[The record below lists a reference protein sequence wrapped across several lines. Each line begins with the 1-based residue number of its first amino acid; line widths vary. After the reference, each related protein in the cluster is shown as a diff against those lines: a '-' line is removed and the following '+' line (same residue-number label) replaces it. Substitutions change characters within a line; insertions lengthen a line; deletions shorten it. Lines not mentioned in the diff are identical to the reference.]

1 MRFLISLFPLFLH
14 NCVFDIESLG
24 LDDKVQILR
33 PKNQRNQTIIRDID
47 LIRIFVLSLGLQ
59 FVDFIY
65 YIGIIPWIISRNALS
80 VQWFQSKIVDYL
92 ILLVIGLP
100 TIFVCYV
107 MTSSILEINQIFYF
121 SLVLLYDLVIKET
134 MAVEDKLH

>member
-24 LDDKVQILR
+24 LDDKVQILS
-33 PKNQRNQTIIRDID
+33 PKNQRNQAIIRDID

-65 YIGIIPWIISRNALS
+65 YIRITPWIISRNALS
-80 VQWFQSKIVDYL
+80 VQWLQSKIVDYL

>member
-24 LDDKVQILR
+24 LDDKVQILS
-33 PKNQRNQTIIRDID
+33 PKNQRNQAIIRDID

-65 YIGIIPWIISRNALS
+65 YIRITP
-80 VQWFQSKIVDYL
+80 
-92 ILLVIGLP
+92 
-100 TIFVCYV
+100 
-107 MTSSILEINQIFYF
+107 
-121 SLVLLYDLVIKET
+121 
-134 MAVEDKLH
+134 

>member
-24 LDDKVQILR
+24 LDEKVQILI
-33 PKNQRNQTIIRDID
+33 PKNQRNQAIIRDID
-47 LIRIFVLSLGLQ
+47 LIRIFLLSLGLQ

-65 YIGIIPWIISRNALS
+65 YIRIIPWIISRNALS
-80 VQWFQSKIVDYL
+80 VQWLQSKIVDYL